1 MQLKQTCAC
10 LYAIRARESARSA
23 PYQVVARARI
33 DALWFGPL
41 ASRAW
46 DAAQRGETVVP
57 SQQAWRGVNDRF
69 MLGPR
74 AAFEA
79 YASLYDHLLAGSG
92 AWAGGALE
100 PMNSEM
106 AFAKQLA
113 HARVT
118 LARNSQLLPY
128 CHVALGSTATTAS
141 CPVCRTGAEG
151 VVAQVL
157 SREQRALAR
166 QACGLPLK
174 AWSQGL
180 VPCKAPSPVREGVCS
195 TTV

>member
-1 MQLKQTCAC
+1 MTYLLDVISSLQTSETAT
-10 LYAIRARESARSA
+10 AIAGLDGNLTSCSCGLM
-23 PYQVVARARI
+23 
-33 DALWFGPL
+33 DWL
-41 ASRAW
+41 AVRP
-46 DAAQRGETVVP
+46 Q
-57 SQQAWRGVNDRF
+57 
-69 MLGPR
+69 PR
-74 AAFEA
+74 
-79 YASLYDHLLAGSG
+79 
-92 AWAGGALE
+92 
-100 PMNSEM
+100 
-106 AFAKQLA
+106 K
-113 HARVT
+113 
-118 LARNSQLLPY
+118 RNSQLLPY

-195 TTV
+195 TTVGMASRQV